1 MTRNL
6 PSERRDVDER
16 LRLKLSRSVVYRVYA
31 FKHENIS
38 RNTERD
44 NLPDRTSR
52 PSASVLSISTDLPFI
67 AYTLKVYSQIPNA
80 SACHATNMSPGLFA
94 AGPGM
99 FSVSGVSTTRL
110 MLVERA

>member
-1 MTRNL
+1 MELNL
-6 PSERRDVDER
+6 PGERRDVDER
-16 LRLKLSRSVVYRVYA
+16 LRLELSRSIVYRICT
-31 FKHENIS
+31 FDNENMN

-44 NLPDRTSR
+44 SLPDRTSR
-52 PSASVLSISTDLPFI
+52 PSASVLSISTDLPFM
-67 AYTLKVYSQIPNA
+67 AYTLRICSQIPSA
-80 SACHATNMSPGLFA
+80 SALHATHISPGLFA